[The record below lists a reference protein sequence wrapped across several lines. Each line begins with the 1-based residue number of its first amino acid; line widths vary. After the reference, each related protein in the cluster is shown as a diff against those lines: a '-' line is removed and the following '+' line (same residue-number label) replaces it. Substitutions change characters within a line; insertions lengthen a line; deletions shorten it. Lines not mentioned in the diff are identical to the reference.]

1 MSKYY
6 LFTDGA
12 CNNKKIGGIGV
23 CIVKDN
29 EVLRSFSKTY
39 TNTTN
44 NQMEL
49 LAIIHGLN
57 MLHFDIN
64 DLEIVTDSMY
74 CIGCITLNWQR
85 NKNKLLWNKF
95 DFYYQKALQRC
106 KQITF
111 KHTKGH
117 QHTETFYSKYNNFVD
132 VLARNASNV
141 IKYEKTTS
149 E

>member
-1 MSKYY
+1 MSFNGENPVITGIEIKFHWFKWEIDPSLSHYY
-6 LFTDGA
+6 FTNA
-12 CNNKKIGGIGV
+12 
-23 CIVKDN
+23 
-29 EVLRSFSKTY
+29 LWW
-39 TNTTN
+39 
-44 NQMEL
+44 
-49 LAIIHGLN
+49 
-57 MLHFDIN
+57 
-64 DLEIVTDSMY
+64 
-74 CIGCITLNWQR
+74 TLNIKIT
-85 NKNKLLWNKF
+85 KNNKF

-117 QHTETFYSKYNNFVD
+117 QHIETFYSKYNNFVD